1 MVNFCD
7 TRIGRYFRN
16 WRYNEK
22 NMEKI
27 KSIVLTMPRWYR
39 WVCVS
44 LFICYISAWIFTIH
58 IAIAQNERGISPVMP
73 VLANGDSGEYA
84 SLSTSILSGQGFKID
99 GAEQTFRT
107 PGYPSFIAL
116 TRLISGGSYFTTTL
130 LQIFLVFA
138 SGFLIWRIGDMIFS
152 SRTGL
157 VASLLYIA
165 NPLVFASSLIIM
177 SETLFVFLLVLG
189 VYLSLKLKIESS
201 WHIPVWVGLMFAFA
215 TYVRPIGILA
225 LPLFLAPLLV
235 LKIPAR
241 RVFLYALIVAV
252 VSTSA
257 LVPWMIRN
265 KEVSGVFSF
274 SSLPASNLA
283 YYYISYFLASK
294 EGTSVDYQ
302 RQVVEKATGVTFPT
316 QAKDL
321 SYSPILIAYGYQILK
336 QNFFAYARYHI
347 TGSWPFMSSS
357 YFAAANDI
365 YHRAVGKP
373 VVFKSTWRSLRSRDW
388 RAVAVSFVDP
398 PWKLLDRSTRLSL
411 YIFFLAGLWL
421 YRKSKAMWF
430 CLFSILYLMFLVG
443 PLAQA
448 RFAVPAIPFIAL
460 LTAAGLDII
469 PQWKKQKPSSYSDC
483 RYERQ

>member
-1 MVNFCD
+1 
-7 TRIGRYFRN
+7 
-16 WRYNEK
+16 
-22 NMEKI
+22 
-27 KSIVLTMPRWYR
+27 MPRWYR
-39 WVCVS
+39 WVFVS
-44 LFICYISAWIFTIH
+44 LFVCYVAAWIFTIH
-58 IAIAQNERGISPVMP
+58 LARVQHEKGVSTVIP

-99 GAEQTFRT
+99 GVDHTFRT

-116 TRLISGGSYFTTTL
+116 TRLVSGGSYFTTTL
-130 LQIFLVFA
+130 FQIFLVFVT
-138 SGFLIWRIGDMIFS
+138 GVLIWHIGNMIFS
-152 SRTGL
+152 SRAGV

-165 NPLVFASSLIIM
+165 NSLVFASSLIIM

-189 VYLSLKLKIESS
+189 IYLSLKLKNESA
-201 WHIPVWVGLMFAFA
+201 WHHPVWIGLIFAFA

-225 LPLFLAPLLV
+225 LPLYLAPLLV

-241 RVFLYALIVAV
+241 RVVLYALVIAIVSLTAM
-252 VSTSA
+252 
-257 LVPWMIRN
+257 VPWMIRN

-283 YYYISYFLASK
+283 FYNISDFMASK

-302 RQVVEKATGVTFPT
+302 RQVIEKATRVTFPT

-321 SYSPILIAYGYQILK
+321 SYSPILMAYEYTILK

-347 TGSWPFMSSS
+347 VASWPFLLSS
-357 YFAAANDI
+357 YFAAAHDI
-365 YHRAVGKP
+365 YDRAVGKQ
-373 VVFKSTWRSLRSRDW
+373 VVFQSSWRLLESHEW
-388 RAVAVSFVDP
+388 RALAVSFINP
-398 PWKLLDRSTRLSL
+398 PWKFTDRSFRLAL
-411 YIFFLAGLWL
+411 YIFFLIGVGL
-421 YRKSKAMWF
+421 YRKSKAMWV

-460 LTAAGLDII
+460 LAAAGFDII
-469 PQWKKQKPSSYSDC
+469 PQWKKQKTSSF
-483 RYERQ
+483 